1 METLNE
7 RHNREMQIRKNER
20 KHMACCIA
28 FFLLVGIVLVL
39 CTFNIIQRVQCKSEY
54 ENSDLYSYTI
64 QTGDTLNSITEK
76 VREESDFYCF
86 SHYVVRETIKDIND
100 NIIVNSYLK
109 AGDKIRL
116 PR

>member
-7 RHNREMQIRKNER
+7 RHNREMEIRRRER
-20 KHMACCIA
+20 KHMAFCAVFFILVATVITLCI
-28 FFLLVGIVLVL
+28 
-39 CTFNIIQRVQCKSEY
+39 FNIVQRVQCKSEY

-76 VREESDFYCF
+76 VREESDFDSF

>member
-1 METLNE
+1 METLNQ
-7 RHNREMQIRKNER
+7 RHEREMQIRRRER
-20 KHMACCIA
+20 KHMVCCA
-28 FFLLVGIVLVL
+28 VFFILVGIVLAL
-39 CTFNIIQRVQCKSEY
+39 CTFNIIQKAQCKSEY

-64 QTGDTLNSITEK
+64 QNGDTLNSITEK
-76 VREESDFYCF
+76 VREESNFDSF

>member
-1 METLNE
+1 METLNQ
-7 RHNREMQIRKNER
+7 RHEREMQIRRNER

-28 FFLLVGIVLVL
+28 FFLLVATVVILCAVLFVQR
-39 CTFNIIQRVQCKSEY
+39 IQCRSEY

-76 VREESDFYCF
+76 VREESDFDSF